1 MTKIAPSVLSADFT
15 RMADALKDLE
25 KAGADYVHC
34 DVMDGRFVP
43 NITFGAQMVAA
54 IRKETILPL
63 DVHLMVVE
71 PQNQIEAFAKA
82 GADVITFHPE
92 TCFHPHKVLG
102 DIHNHGIKAG
112 IVLNPGTSLHAVD
125 YLLPLCDWVLLM
137 SVNPGW
143 GGQAFIVD
151 TLRKA
156 KELAALREK
165 MNLSFEIEIDGG
177 INEETAPL
185 AREAGIDILVSGST
199 VFAADDRKAMIATLR
214 GEGAKT
220 R

>member
-15 RMADALKDLE
+15 RIADALKDLE
-25 KAGADYVHC
+25 CAGADYVHC

-54 IRKETILPL
+54 MRKETKLPL

-71 PQNQIEAFAKA
+71 PQNHIESFAKA
-82 GADVITFHPE
+82 GASVITFHPE
-92 TCFHPHKVLG
+92 ACFHPHKVLG
-102 DIHNHGIKAG
+102 DIRAQGLKAG

-125 YLLPLCDWVLLM
+125 DLLLECDVVLLM

-143 GGQAFIVD
+143 GGQKFISN
-151 TLRKA
+151 TLKKA
-156 KELAALREK
+156 KALVMMREK
-165 MNLSFEIEIDGG
+165 MHLTFDIEIDGG
-177 INEETAPL
+177 MNEQTAPL

-199 VFAADDRKAMIATLR
+199 VFAAEDMRAMINELR
-214 GEGAKT
+214 GE
-220 R
+220 